1 MNLYKLRNKETGLFS
16 TGGLSPIFNKK
27 GKVWKQLNH
36 IKSHLTQ
43 FRPTKYSYGVNR
55 AFNENYLNS
64 VEIVEY
70 VLSEEIQNVK
80 VIEVEKY

>member
-1 MNLYKLRNKETGLFS
+1 MKVYKLRNKDTGLFS
-16 TGGLSPIFNKK
+16 TGGLSPVFNKK

-43 FRPTKYSYGVNR
+43 FKPKSYCYSTDR
-55 AFNENYLNS
+55 KFNENYLNS

-70 VLSEEIQNVK
+70 ALSEEIQNVR
-80 VIEVEKY
+80 VIEVEKD